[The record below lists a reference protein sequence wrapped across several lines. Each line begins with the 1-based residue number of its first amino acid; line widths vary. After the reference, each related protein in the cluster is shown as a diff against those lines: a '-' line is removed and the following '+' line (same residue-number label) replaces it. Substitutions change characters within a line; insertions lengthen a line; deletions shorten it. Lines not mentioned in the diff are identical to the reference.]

1 MNKEIYE
8 FLYLEHKMNNN
19 KKQRLS
25 LFKDLLRSFDLP
37 IEFALVNFNES
48 QLALINTMLLQIIYK
63 LNKGDYNN
71 D

>member
-1 MNKEIYE
+1 MNI
-8 FLYLEHKMNNN
+8 N

-37 IEFALVNFNES
+37 IEFSLVNFNES